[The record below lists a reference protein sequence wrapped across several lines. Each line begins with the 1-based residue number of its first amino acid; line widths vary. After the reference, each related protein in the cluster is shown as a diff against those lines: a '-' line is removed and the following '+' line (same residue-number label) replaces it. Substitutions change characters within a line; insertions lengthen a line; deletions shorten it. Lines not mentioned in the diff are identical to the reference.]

1 MLHLDHQ
8 GHAQRTMFTQSTLS
22 IPPFLRTHRC
32 GTLKWRDPMQNNVF
46 FFSGSPFLQF
56 EHWPTWAIRGNYHPF
71 LMEKIGL
78 SWKSIYKK
86 SMVLTIKHRGFQR
99 ILFPVLNLFRTA
111 SHLGHL
117 AEACHWRFNKSWG
130 FVRQYSGDQV
140 HLGWAAGNLHV
151 FKMVVY
157 HHYHKNLPGE
167 SLVVFGCGENLVIGH
182 WNWNL
187 WDPPFNIYMFSHAI
201 PYNHTYKSYKSN
213 KQPPDS
219 WSCLKYSVGYFR
231 SYRILLEICMLAY
244 LAFPHFWTSP

>member
-157 HHYHKNLPGE
+157 HHYHKNLPRREPCCFWLRWKSRYWSLKLE
-167 SLVVFGCGENLVIGH
+167 SLGSPIQHLHVFPCNSIQSHLQILQKQQTTPWFLV
-182 WNWNL
+182 
-187 WDPPFNIYMFSHAI
+187 MFEI
-201 PYNHTYKSYKSN
+201 
-213 KQPPDS
+213 
-219 WSCLKYSVGYFR
+219 FR
-231 SYRILLEICMLAY
+231 GLFSFL
-244 LAFPHFWTSP
+244 